1 MISTGDVTVGVAA
14 ARRRIGSLVL
24 EPSLAGISD
33 VDRSFLVAM
42 SQDDG
47 PSRIGQ
53 IALRLGVDGTYAS
66 QYRLRLIDAELIASV
81 GHGMLDFTMPYLR
94 ECLREHAAALG
105 LPTHS

>member
-1 MISTGDVTVGVAA
+1 MVATDDVTAGVAA

-33 VDRSFLVAM
+33 VDWSFLVAM
-42 SQDDG
+42 SQDER

-53 IALRLGVDGTYAS
+53 IAVRLGVDGTYAS

-81 GHGMLDFTMPYLR
+81 GHGLLDFTMPYLR
-94 ECLREHAAALG
+94 EYLREHAAALG
-105 LPTHS
+105 LPRHS